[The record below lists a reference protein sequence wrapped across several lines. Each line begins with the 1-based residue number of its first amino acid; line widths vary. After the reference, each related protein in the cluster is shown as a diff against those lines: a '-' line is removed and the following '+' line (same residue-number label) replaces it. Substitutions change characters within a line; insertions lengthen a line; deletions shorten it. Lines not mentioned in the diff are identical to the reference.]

1 MPGVGFP
8 NEICNSNP
16 KVLKEEE
23 IGSEAST
30 SPEPELYLEHFRAH
44 CGAIDALFKA
54 CPPRQWETLSLAIRD
69 ALDEV
74 GKNAGLKVDLYVKS
88 EDKPV

>member
-1 MPGVGFP
+1 
-8 NEICNSNP
+8 
-16 KVLKEEE
+16 LKEEE

-30 SPEPELYLEHFRAH
+30 SPQPELYLEYFRVH
-44 CGAIDALFKA
+44 CGAIDVLFKA
-54 CPPRQWETLSLAIRD
+54 CPPQQWGALSSAITK

-74 GKNAGLKVDLYVKS
+74 GKNAGLKVDLHIKS

>member
-1 MPGVGFP
+1 MFVSDSAPYDNRTEPPV
-8 NEICNSNP
+8 
-16 KVLKEEE
+16 KEEE
-23 IGSEAST
+23 IGSDSK
-30 SPEPELYLEHFRAH
+30 SPEPELYLEHFRVH